1 MATALLKVSGLVKEA
16 GSIWR
21 ERRVVS
27 SAEEHGRAL
36 RSVWPAV
43 PAALQFGSGCSSS
56 SSAALVAAKHHGGGG
71 AVGASASLAAVA
83 SVVQDESEKEK
94 EAPAVPLPVVHID
107 QESQADSTVVEIS
120 FGDRLGALLDTIK
133 ALKNLG
139 LNVVRAKVST
149 EGDLAKNKFYIT
161 RLDNG
166 CKVENPEVL
175 EAIRLTILNNLLKYH
190 PESSEQLALGAFF
203 GSTPPKATLDVDV
216 ATHIYCK
223 KVNDKQSMLTVE
235 TADRPGLLLEI
246 IKIMAD
252 ISVEVESAE
261 IDTEGLV
268 AKDKFLVS
276 YGGAALSKSLEQV
289 LVNCLRYFIRR
300 PITEDDSY

>member
-1 MATALLKVSGLVKEA
+1 MATALLKVSSLVREA

-27 SAEEHGRAL
+27 SAEENGRAL

-43 PAALQFGSGCSSS
+43 PAALQFSSGCSSAMLAS
-56 SSAALVAAKHHGGGG
+56 NHHGGGMS
-71 AVGASASLAAVA
+71 ASASLAAVA

-94 EAPAVPLPVVHID
+94 EAPPVPLPVVHID
-107 QESQADSTVVEIS
+107 QESHPDSTVVEIS

-149 EGDLAKNKFYIT
+149 EGDLARNKFYIT
-161 RLDNG
+161 RHDNG

-203 GSTPPKATLDVDV
+203 GSSPPKAALDVDV
-216 ATHIYCK
+216 ATHISCR

-276 YGGAALSKSLEQV
+276 YGCAALSKSLEEV